1 MHGYLLKKNRVS
13 NKIKDIKLYCA
24 EDVDSICDRN
34 PTVRTNFNVNA
45 SYNGSNILN
54 DQCEA
59 NMPPNTPFPQNRYNK
74 HNVRPHSSIQLQ
86 RILPTAYFILSFIQ
100 IC

>member
-1 MHGYLLKKNRVS
+1 MSTLLKCCAYLCN
-13 NKIKDIKLYCA
+13 CA

-59 NMPPNTPFPQNRYNK
+59 NMPPNTPFPQNR
-74 HNVRPHSSIQLQ
+74 
-86 RILPTAYFILSFIQ
+86 
-100 IC
+100 

>member
-1 MHGYLLKKNRVS
+1 
-13 NKIKDIKLYCA
+13 
-24 EDVDSICDRN
+24 VDSICDRN

-59 NMPPNTPFPQNRYNK
+59 NMPPNTPFPQNRYK
-74 HNVRPHSSIQLQ
+74 IFMTTFFHSVAKNIVHCLF
-86 RILPTAYFILSFIQ
+86 YSFIYSNLLKIESQ
-100 IC
+100 EWSKTQLGFNYNTTVKEK